1 MKCIVC
7 KSSKVIFRY
16 VEGKKYWTCKY
27 CLAKFLDSKHH
38 LDPLSEK
45 KRYLEHNN
53 QIKDEKYRKFLSRLL
68 KPLEKKISSNDN
80 GLEFGCGHGPAL
92 ADMLIGNGYKVD
104 LYDPFFFPNKDLLN
118 KQYKFVTCTETV
130 EHFFDPYNEFTL
142 LDKLLLSG
150 GWLGVMTCFLT
161 ADSQFDKW
169 YYRKDPTHV
178 VFYARETFEIIAEQ
192 RDWTCE
198 IPTKDIVLFCKN

>member
-1 MKCIVC
+1 MI
-7 KSSKVIFRY
+7 
-16 VEGKKYWTCKY
+16 
-27 CLAKFLDSKHH
+27 H
-38 LDPLSEK
+38 
-45 KRYLEHNN
+45 
-53 QIKDEKYRKFLSRLL
+53 
-68 KPLEKKISSNDN
+68 
-80 GLEFGCGHGPAL
+80 
-92 ADMLIGNGYKVD
+92 
-104 LYDPFFFPNKDLLN
+104 FFFPNKDLLN

-142 LDKLLLSG
+142 LDKLLLNG

-161 ADSQFDKW
+161 DDSQLDNW

-198 IPTKDIVLFCKN
+198 IPTKDIVLFCKK

>member
-7 KSSKVIFRY
+7 KSSEVCPRY
-16 VEGKKYWTCKY
+16 IEGKKYWTCEY

-38 LDPLSEK
+38 LDPVSEK

-53 QIKDEKYRKFLSRLL
+53 HIKDKKYRKFLSRLL
-68 KPLEKKISSNDN
+68 KPLETKISSKDN

-92 ADMLIGNGYKVD
+92 ADMLIDNGYKVD
-104 LYDPFFFPNKDLLN
+104 LYDPFFFPNNNLLN

-130 EHFFDPYNEFTL
+130 EHFFDPYKEFTL
-142 LDKLLLSG
+142 LDKLLLTG

-161 ADSQFDKW
+161 DDSQFDNW

-198 IPTKDIVLFCKN
+198 IPTKDIVLFCKK